1 MKSIKKII
9 DWLDNNKISVG
20 FVGMALVIS
29 TQYATCTLEPT
40 LGQEEPQEEGA
51 E

>member
-1 MKSIKKII
+1 MQKLIQ
-9 DWLDNNKISVG
+9 WMNENKIRVG
-20 FVGMALVIS
+20 FVGMALVIT

-40 LGQEEPQEEGA
+40 VGQEEPQEEGA